1 MRQRWLGA
9 ASGIFVALLGF
20 APLSFVAY
28 VTVLMFI
35 SHDFKIWPVSVIG
48 FVMFGGV
55 MVMGIRDAMRRWRE
69 ISKLQQVLDSFSD
82 QERDEFFETI
92 KHSDVEL
99 RTDETGRT
107 HVLPMDH

>member
-69 ISKLQQVLDSFSD
+69 ISKLQQVLDSLSD